1 MLSRLGGVGVFIL
14 AALDSSLLP
23 TLGAVDAFTIV
34 LAARQPE
41 LWPYYAMCSTAGS
54 VCGRFRG
61 LPLVA
66 SGSTSST
73 DQGDGVRQSHNV
85 LAPFWRPFSI
95 SRRTSSAGISDF
107 RVRNWC
113 RRSTLSV
120 PLVRIVFRRRAS
132 VPLCSAGLP
141 CLCVRPAVRDERLV
155 GAHAGGSSGGRR
167 CAGLCRVAGVAHLE
181 EI

>member
-23 TLGAVDAFTIV
+23 TLGAVD
-34 LAARQPE
+34 
-41 LWPYYAMCSTAGS
+41 
-54 VCGRFRG
+54 
-61 LPLVA
+61 
-66 SGSTSST
+66 
-73 DQGDGVRQSHNV
+73 
-85 LAPFWRPFSI
+85 APFWRPFSI